1 MLTVIINYRTYQ
13 NEYVSMEEQVKD
25 PIRDRPQNGPENLQN
40 HGDEED
46 LECKVELFAGLLEPS
61 NGGLDPSYVGMRR
74 LLLYKKAFSGCNQ
87 HRVLSNNL
95 SFFKDYIPDK
105 LMGFDP
111 FSSGICVPIIRALS
125 LHIYYVYAYVITI
138 TIPIN
143 TLAPSGIQALF
154 IYPCAMKEP
163 RIYKKLS

>member
-13 NEYVSMEEQVKD
+13 NEYVSMEEQVKE

-61 NGGLDPSYVGMRR
+61 NGRLDPSYVGMRR
-74 LLLYKKAFSGCNQ
+74 LLLYKKAFSGRNQ
-87 HRVLSNNL
+87 RRVLPNNL
-95 SFFKDYIPDK
+95 SFFKDYIPYK

-111 FSSGICVPIIRALS
+111 FSYGICVPIIRALL
-125 LHIYYVYAYVITI
+125 LHVYYMYAYVITI
-138 TIPIN
+138 TISVN
-143 TLAPSGIQALF
+143 TLAPGGIQALF
-154 IYPCAMKEP
+154 IYPCAMK
-163 RIYKKLS
+163 